1 MNAANLIGTL
11 KRLGFG
17 LRSEYQD
24 GWRLTLRG
32 DPTLLP
38 EPLRVLIADNKDALL
53 DHLWQEQPVSAGP
66 NWELVGGPVELEE
79 VYYLSWDDDRKIAVS
94 RAAVDAIID
103 HNRRHNGRK
112 NKAG

>member
-1 MNAANLIGTL
+1 MNPINLIGTL

-24 GWRLTLRG
+24 GWRLTVRG
-32 DPTLLP
+32 NPALLP
-38 EPLRVLIADNKDALL
+38 EQLRVMIAENKDALL

-66 NWELVGGPVELEE
+66 NWERVGGPVELEE
-79 VYYLSWDDDRKIAVS
+79 VYYLSWDDGKKIAVS
-94 RAAVDAIID
+94 RAAVDAIIE
-103 HNRRHNGRK
+103 HNRRHDGHQ